1 MDRALGLFVIG
12 LVFGGGVGFIAA
24 ASQGVTLDG
33 HDHANAAHHG
43 EADHAMM
50 HDQPLEVAAD
60 TAPRVA
66 IEMTRDP
73 MSGHNLRLKTQN
85 FEFAP
90 EAASEAHVAGQGHA
104 HLYLDGQKF
113 GRLYGE
119 WLHLPALPSGDIE
132 IKVTLNA
139 NDHRVY
145 SVDGVPVSALLN
157 VTIE

>member
-1 MDRALGLFVIG
+1 MDRGLGLFAIG

-33 HDHANAAHHG
+33 HDHGNAAHHG
-43 EADHAMM
+43 AGDHGVM
-50 HDQPLEVAAD
+50 HDQPLEVTLDA
-60 TAPRVA
+60 APRVA
-66 IEMTRDP
+66 IELSKDP

-85 FEFAP
+85 FDFAP
-90 EAASEAHVAGQGHA
+90 EAASRAHVAGQGHA
-104 HLYLDGQKF
+104 HVYLDGQKF
-113 GRLYGE
+113 ARLYSE

-145 SVDGVPVSALLN
+145 SVEGASVSTFLKA
-157 VTIE
+157 TID